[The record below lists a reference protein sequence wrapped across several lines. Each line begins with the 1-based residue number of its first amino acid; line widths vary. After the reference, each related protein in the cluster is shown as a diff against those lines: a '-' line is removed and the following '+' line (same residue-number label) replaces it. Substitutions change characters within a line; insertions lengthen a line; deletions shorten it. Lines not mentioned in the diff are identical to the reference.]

1 MQKYK
6 SIGCIPSNFY
16 FIQMAF
22 SVCYLCCIYI
32 GNGELVFFYSAASF
46 NKRARLARTK
56 TNKYSDYLSTLL
68 SGRAMTGKLGDCISA
83 ILHTKGIS
91 TIT

>member
-1 MQKYK
+1 MKKYK

-22 SVCYLCCIYI
+22 SALLVLYI
-32 GNGELVFFYSAASF
+32 GNGELVLFYSAASF

-56 TNKYSDYLSTLL
+56 TNKHSDYLSTLL
-68 SGRAMTGKLGDCISA
+68 YGRTMTGKLGDCISA
-83 ILHTKGIS
+83 IVHMIGFG